1 MTQAYLSSTCDC
13 CGLTIRP
20 ESGEDCP
27 RCNYP
32 ISYNK
37 EERFLEFSLRDLQR
51 VSDYGGANLTVSG
64 LIGRYSKRLNYL
76 RQLKFGGVSS
86 SFAAI
91 QPAMPLE
98 QRPPVPPVRQSEIA
112 PVPSPILWQ
121 MPVGR
126 PSTSVSGMNTGVPSA
141 EEAPQQSPR
150 RVFSFSWKSFMVD
163 QAITIIGLLGAF
175 LILMGALSSVV
186 TIGGNPM
193 LSFLIVFSV
202 HAFFGIAGV
211 VAYRF
216 ANFRM
221 IARIYSGIY
230 VLLVP
235 LVGFTGYTLL
245 LGSQIPL
252 SVPTVIAIAATY
264 AAIVYV
270 MLAIYQGFPIFGYL
284 GSMALI
290 IADLAVAADLRLN
303 YWWWPGMLMLLAF
316 LALTSI
322 TRSPV
327 TGRERYFPGAF
338 EVLLAPVRVFM
349 YTIIGVCLLSSIVVT
364 VLTFSLSSTNTFSD
378 ATLGEI
384 RFSILSMTVLL
395 SLWMGAWLWL
405 AKRTREL
412 PVLAWMFL
420 ACVLACCYAFNF
432 SQGGYTLALT
442 GVALLYH
449 MLNRFAGRLLQ
460 PFGRLGLYMD
470 QIALLL
476 VCLVPFISSFLLTQQ
491 LFYTALNIPLE
502 IASPLYVHADWDAIV
517 ELIVVGI
524 GCVIIVSMSLL
535 RANQH
540 GMLEGTHTSW
550 RWLLLPGGFLLNW
563 EFSTLVLALNFD
575 AVWYF
580 TGLTLAMVIIAVVVR
595 GRFGAYWAE
604 PVDVIVLGDM
614 LLALC
619 LSLNKGADLV
629 SALLLGFAALAYS
642 VVLYQRRQ
650 HWLFLSLLLAILAL
664 PILLFA
670 RPYIALLMGIV
681 LPLAAVVIRRILAK
695 RQQSVSEEI
704 AVKPGRE
711 AIWEWPLITV
721 GLLYGVAAAL
731 FDVTVSQY
739 GNIPQS
745 IVSNWSGVTFPVA
758 LELAALSLAWYLS
771 AVLVRVKWWLLPV
784 IGFAAGAV
792 LLPSNPFW
800 VLAGVTLA
808 AALLAFGVSR
818 RFDRTWASPL
828 YLVALLSA
836 VMTGVAGYQNQGQLN
851 AASWILLFFALF
863 AYAIGLAEDLEPCLW
878 LLPVFTAWSL
888 LDAARLGDLYRPPTI
903 ALVFAGV
910 GMVIGLLKLVP
921 MPFLGANKKNMLLRY
936 ALPFYA
942 AALAAAVLTGI
953 YGMLHGAIPPFYGA
967 IPDALLIYALVA
979 FGVALFER
987 QPGWQVFVAVFAVW
1001 ATLLATQTTAYYV
1014 AGIAVITG
1022 IVGILSGRLIRRS
1035 GLDITVPPLVQ
1046 WQRQFSWSW
1055 PWYITALVAAVVTG
1069 LWPFLPVVSQPAV
1082 GFIDY
1087 SLLVFTALALLV
1099 MLVERVPE
1107 MLVWPAG
1114 LAALGI
1120 WLWQPHLD
1128 ITTMMVAY
1136 MALCVLIFVSQM
1148 IWKVLSPLTRGIA
1161 PALLHNIAGIGG
1173 QLLVVFIIV
1182 GNGGLFARSDLLS
1195 FAGAGSLFVFALMI
1209 FCYGRIQKND
1219 VVCRCCDYAG
1229 GLLVSLVISWA
1240 LVAFGQ
1246 TNLDLLTLAPATYLA
1261 VIAPLLMREGA
1272 LPEHLRIGQAIAVM
1286 GAALLLLPT
1295 LWLSFANSEGSLLYT
1310 LILIGE
1316 SLVLLLLGIGVGV
1329 RVFVLT
1335 GAGLIVVAA
1344 LHALFLPTLGIP
1356 TPLALT
1362 MLGATLLAV
1371 ATSMSLVRH
1380 RIRSAWSHWD

>member
-1 MTQAYLSSTCDC
+1 MTRAFLSSTCNC

-32 ISYNK
+32 IRFFK
-37 EERFLEFSLRDLQR
+37 EEHFLEFSLRDLQR
-51 VSDYGGANLTVSG
+51 VSDYGGANQTVSS
-64 LIGRYSKRLNYL
+64 LIERYRKRLHYL
-76 RQLKFGGVSS
+76 RLLKSGAASA

-91 QPAMPLE
+91 Q
-98 QRPPVPPVRQSEIA
+98 QSEIA
-112 PVPSPILWQ
+112 SVPSPMLWHEQ
-121 MPVGR
+121 VAR
-126 PSTSVSGMNTGVPSA
+126 PSTSVPEMNTVVASTK
-141 EEAPQQSPR
+141 EAPQLLPR
-150 RVFSFSWKSFMVD
+150 RAFSFSWKSFVVD

-186 TIGGNPM
+186 TIGGNPV
-193 LSFLIVFSV
+193 LSFLIVFGV

-216 ANFRM
+216 ANFRL

-252 SVPTVIAIAATY
+252 SVQTAIAVAATY
-264 AAIVYV
+264 AAIVYFI
-270 MLAIYQGFPIFGYL
+270 LAIYQGFSIFGYL
-284 GSMALI
+284 GTMALI

-303 YWWWPGMLMLLAF
+303 FWWWPDMLMLVAFPALASV
-316 LALTSI
+316 ALTLV
-322 TRSPV
+322 TR
-327 TGRERYFPGAF
+327 RERYFSGVFA
-338 EVLLAPVRVFM
+338 VLRPPVRFFM
-349 YTIIGVCLLSSIVVT
+349 YTIIAVCLLSAIVVT
-364 VLTFSLSSTNTFSD
+364 FLSFSINGTNTFSD
-378 ATLGEI
+378 ATVGEI
-384 RFSILSMTVLL
+384 RFSILSMTILL

-405 AKRTREL
+405 TKRTREL
-412 PVLAWMFL
+412 PVLAFMFL
-420 ACVLACCYAFNF
+420 ACVLAFSYVFNF
-432 SQGGYTLALT
+432 SQGGYTLTLV

-460 PFGRLGLYMD
+460 PFGRLGLYVD

-476 VCLVPFISSFLLTQQ
+476 LCLVPFISSFLLPQQ
-491 LFYTALNIPLE
+491 LFYTALHIPLE
-502 IASPLYVHADWDAIV
+502 VASPLYVHANWAAV
-517 ELIVVGI
+517 EELIVVGI
-524 GCVIIVSMSLL
+524 GCAIIVSMSLM
-535 RANQH
+535 RANRH
-540 GMLEGTHTSW
+540 GKLEGIHNNW
-550 RWLLLPGGFLLNW
+550 RWLLLLAGFLLNW
-563 EFSTLVLALNFD
+563 ELSTLLLALNVE

-580 TGLTLAMVIIAVVVR
+580 TGLTLALVIMAVVVR
-595 GRFGAYWAE
+595 ERFGAYWAE
-604 PVDVIVLGDM
+604 PLDVIVLGDM

-619 LSLNKGADLV
+619 LSLNKGADLL

-642 VVLYQRRQ
+642 VGLYQRRKY
-650 HWLFLSLLLAILAL
+650 WLFLSLLFAVLAL
-664 PILLFA
+664 PILIFA

-681 LPLAAVVIRRILAK
+681 LPLAAVAIMRIMAK
-695 RQQSVSEEI
+695 GQQTVSEEI
-704 AVKPGRE
+704 AVKPAWE
-711 AIWEWPLITV
+711 AIWEWPFLTV
-721 GLLYGVAAAL
+721 GLLYGMAAAL

-739 GNIPQS
+739 GSITQS

-758 LELAALSLAWYLS
+758 LELAALSMAWYLS
-771 AVLVRVKWWLLPV
+771 AALVRVKWWLLPV

-828 YLVALLSA
+828 YIVTLLSA

-888 LDAARLGDLYRPPTI
+888 LDAARLGDLYRPPAI

-910 GMVIGLLKLVP
+910 GMASGLLKLVP
-921 MPFLGANKKNMLLRY
+921 MPFAGASKKIMLLRY

-942 AALAAAVLTGI
+942 AAFAAAVLTGV
-953 YGMLHGAIPPFYGA
+953 YGMLPNAVPPFYGA

-987 QPGWQVFVAVFAVW
+987 QPGWQVIVAGFAVW
-1001 ATLLATQTTAYYV
+1001 ATLLATHTTAYYV
-1014 AGIAVITG
+1014 AAIAVTTG
-1022 IVGILSGRLIRRS
+1022 IVGILSGRLIIRRP
-1035 GLDITVPPLVQ
+1035 GLDITASPLVQ
-1046 WQRQFSWSW
+1046 WQRQFSWNW
-1055 PWYITALVAAVVTG
+1055 PWYITSLVAAVVIG
-1069 LWPFLPVVSQPAV
+1069 LWPFLPVVSQPAA

-1087 SLLVFTALALLV
+1087 SLLVFTALAFLV

-1107 MLVWPAG
+1107 LLVWPAG
-1114 LAALGI
+1114 FAALAI

-1136 MALCVLIFVSQM
+1136 MALCVLIFVSQF

-1182 GNGGLFARSDLLS
+1182 GNGGLFSRLDLLP
-1195 FAGAGSLFVFALMI
+1195 FVGAGSLFVLALMI
-1209 FCYGRIQKND
+1209 FCYGRIQENNR
-1219 VVCRCCDYAG
+1219 VCRSCDYAA
-1229 GLLVSLVISWA
+1229 GLLVSLVISWT
-1240 LVAFGQ
+1240 LSAFGQ

-1261 VIAPLLMREGA
+1261 VIAPLLMRDEA
-1272 LPEHLRIGQAIAVM
+1272 LPEHRCIGQAIAVA

-1295 LWLSFANSEGSLLYT
+1295 LWLSFVNSEGNLLYT

-1329 RVFVLT
+1329 RVFVLS

-1362 MLGATLLAV
+1362 MLGATLLAI
-1371 ATSMSLVRH
+1371 ATSMSIVRH
-1380 RIRSAWSHWD
+1380 KIRSAWSHWD